1 MLKERILSLE
11 NWAERRPGPDAT
23 NRTAASLRRRPRW
36 PGFPIL
42 AFLLTPL
49 LSAQTQTSETKLKTL
64 VKNFKIETETQFLG
78 MLGKKTVVRVRLT
91 SLEIAKAV
99 ASKGIHQ
106 YSMTLKGSIRGSS
119 GAVEETLSYP
129 FSGSIF
135 EGAPLS
141 FSFLRALSPGAH
153 EVEIDLGD
161 STKTYGSAKFAIDVP
176 EVGQAFVPE
185 MAPNDISTL
194 PSAEAVVLA
203 GNAEASAPIASLA
216 AASPRIKIMPP
227 ERETPVGLM
236 RLTASVFPPVTK
248 VQFYLDDKLILSR
261 SRPPFTVEIDLG
273 KIPRRQTVRAEGFDA
288 AGNLVD
294 EDAWAINEGDAKV
307 AVRILPLPA
316 TSAAAGV
323 TVRLAVQSINGGEAK
338 SVELYLDDKKAASFT
353 SAPYVAVIPAAQ
365 YAKANYLRA
374 TALTADGQESN
385 DIKFLRG
392 QGSAVEN
399 VKVDVV
405 QLHISVLDREGRF
418 VKGLGQSDF
427 SVAEDRRPQKPI
439 SFEVAQNLP
448 LNVGLVIDG
457 SGSMSKAMNFVH
469 EAGSLLFRDL
479 IREKDR
485 GFVIEFR
492 EAPRLV
498 TAPTPNV
505 ERLTAAVYETIATGQ
520 TALYDSIVLG
530 LYQFRATSGRK
541 ALVVISDGADNHSWV
556 DYPTMLRYI
565 RTLGV
570 PIYIIGVNLDFTDI
584 GVKSKLKQ
592 VALDTGGEVFFT
604 SSPRKIP
611 EIVQGIETELRSQ
624 YILSYRTDSARPD
637 GEFREITVA
646 CDKPD
651 VRLRTLRGYVP

>member
-1 MLKERILSLE
+1 MLKERNLSV
-11 NWAERRPGPDAT
+11 
-23 NRTAASLRRRPRW
+23 AASSRRRPRW
-36 PGFPIL
+36 PGFLLL
-42 AFLLTPL
+42 AVMISPL
-49 LSAQTQTSETKLKTL
+49 LSAQTQTSETKLKTV
-64 VKNFKIETETQFLG
+64 VKNFKIATETQFLG
-78 MLGKKTVVRVRLT
+78 MLGKKTVVRIRLT
-91 SLEIAKAV
+91 SLEIANAV
-99 ASKGIHQ
+99 AGKGIHQ
-106 YSMTLKGSIRGSS
+106 YSMTLKGAIRTPAGSI
-119 GAVEETLSYP
+119 EETLNYP
-129 FSGSIF
+129 FSGSIL

-141 FSFLRALSPGAH
+141 FSFLRALSTGAH

-161 STKTYGSAKFAIDVP
+161 STKTYGTAKFSIDVP

-185 MAPNDISTL
+185 MAPNDLSTL
-194 PSAEAVVLA
+194 PTAEAVILA
-203 GNAEASAPIASLA
+203 GSSEASVPPASLA
-216 AASPRIKIMPP
+216 AAAPRIKIQPP
-227 ERETPVGLM
+227 ERETPVGLL

-248 VQFYLDDKLILSR
+248 VEFYLDDKLLLAR
-261 SRPPFTVEIDLG
+261 SRPPYTVEIDLG

-316 TSAAAGV
+316 TSASAGV

-338 SVELYLDDKKAASFT
+338 SVELYVDDKKTATFT
-353 SAPYVAVIPAAQ
+353 SPPYVAVIPAAQ
-365 YAKANYLRA
+365 YAKASYLRA
-374 TALTADGQESN
+374 TALTPDGQESN

-392 QGSAVEN
+392 QGSAIEN

-405 QLHISVLDREGRF
+405 QLHISALDHEGRF

-427 SVAEDRRPQKPI
+427 SVAEDGRPQKPI
-439 SFEVAQNLP
+439 SFEIAQNLP

-479 IREKDR
+479 IHEKDR

-498 TAPTPNV
+498 TASTSNV
-505 ERLTAAVYETIATGQ
+505 DKLSAAVFDTTATGQ

-541 ALVVISDGADNHSWV
+541 ALVVISDGGDNHSWV

-584 GVKSKLKQ
+584 GVKSKLKE
-592 VALDTGGEVFFT
+592 VALDTGGEVYFT
-604 SSPRKIP
+604 TSPARIP

-624 YILSYRTDSARPD
+624 YILSYRTDSTKPE
-637 GEFREITVA
+637 GEFREIKVA
-646 CDKPD
+646 CAKPEI
-651 VRLRTLRGYVP
+651 RLRTLRGYVP